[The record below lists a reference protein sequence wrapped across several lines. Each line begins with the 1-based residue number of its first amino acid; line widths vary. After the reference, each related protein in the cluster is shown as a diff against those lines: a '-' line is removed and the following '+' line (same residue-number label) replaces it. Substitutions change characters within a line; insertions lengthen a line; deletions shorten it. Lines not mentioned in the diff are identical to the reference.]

1 MKSAWSS
8 LNSKGLK
15 SDKQEI
21 GIEIDNCTWRRKESS
36 KCELVRRRRIHG
48 MTRIPIKITSQI
60 TDHFPDYRKLRSPK
74 QHGDYAE
81 EDYAHRAHDNRVP
94 GTTMKQRNWSS

>member
-21 GIEIDNCTWRRKESS
+21 GIEVDNCTWRRKREF
-36 KCELVRRRRIHG
+36 KVRVGPAKEDPWHD
-48 MTRIPIKITSQI
+48 KNSNK
-60 TDHFPDYRKLRSPK
+60 DHFPDCRKLRSPK

-81 EDYAHRAHDNRVP
+81 EDHAHRAHDNRVS
-94 GTTMKQRNWSS
+94 GTTMKQRNWSL